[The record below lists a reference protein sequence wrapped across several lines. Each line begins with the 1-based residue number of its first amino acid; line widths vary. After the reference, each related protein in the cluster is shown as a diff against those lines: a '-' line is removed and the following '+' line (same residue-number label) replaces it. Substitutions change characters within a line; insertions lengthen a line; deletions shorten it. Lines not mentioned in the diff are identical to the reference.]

1 MPEPKMRWSE
11 RLRTDL
17 SRSAAIIN
25 TERGHVE
32 VAREGDGTPVLVIHG
47 GPGGFDQGLMYSRH
61 LRDNGCEL
69 VALSRPG
76 YLRTPLSSGRTPT
89 EQADLYA
96 AVLDALK
103 IDRITVLGYSA
114 GGPSALHFAA
124 RHPSRVRSLLL
135 DSAVLD
141 HYDSSES
148 LVERLSLF
156 STFGAWFWHTVGHRW
171 PKVATSVL
179 VDSTT
184 TGLDKAQRR
193 AAVEWIMTDQE
204 RVESVQE
211 MLTSF
216 APWKLRRAG
225 FDNDVDNEDP
235 LAPLPIAEITCPT
248 MITHGMNDGAV
259 PVELAIRAS
268 ESLKSAELVLID
280 EGHHLLPVARHFEA
294 AMERR
299 LEFVHSNN

>member
-1 MPEPKMRWSE
+1 MSPWAENLMRSLDGRATMVE
-11 RLRTDL
+11 TDL
-17 SRSAAIIN
+17 
-25 TERGHVE
+25 GPVQ
-32 VAREGDGTPVLVIHG
+32 VAREGDGPRVLSIHG
-47 GPGGFDQGLMYSRH
+47 SPGGFDQGLVWAQR
-61 LRDNGCEL
+61 LRTGGCQL
-69 VALSRPG
+69 IAPSRPG
-76 YLRTPLSSGRTPT
+76 YLRTPLDSGRSPS

-103 IDRITVLGYSA
+103 IDRITVLGYSS

-156 STFGAWFWHTVGHRW
+156 STFGAWFWHTVGQRW
-171 PKVATSVL
+171 PKVAASVL

-299 LEFVHSNN
+299 LEFVHSDN

>member
-1 MPEPKMRWSE
+1 MRWYE
-11 RLRTDL
+11 RLWIDQG
-17 SRSAAIIN
+17 RSAAVIN

-47 GPGGFDQGLMYSRH
+47 GPGGFDQGLMYGRH
-61 LRDNGCEL
+61 LRDNGCE
-69 VALSRPG
+69 VITLSRPG

-96 AVLDALK
+96 AVLDTLE
-103 IDRITVLGYSA
+103 IDRITVLGYSS

-124 RHPSRVRSLLL
+124 RHPSRVKSLLL
-135 DSAVLD
+135 DSAVLE
-141 HYDSSES
+141 HYDYSSEG
-148 LVERLSLF
+148 LVERFLLF
-156 STFGAWFWHTVGHRW
+156 STFGAWFWHMVGQRW

-179 VDSTT
+179 VDGIS
-184 TGLDKAQRR
+184 TGLDKTQRR
-193 AAVEWIMTDQE
+193 ATVEWIMADQA
-204 RVESVQE
+204 RVDSVQE

-225 FDNDVDNEDP
+225 FDNDGDNEDD

-248 MITHGMNDGAV
+248 MITHGVNDGAV

-280 EGHHLLPVARHFEA
+280 EGHHLLPVDRHFEA
-294 AMERR
+294 TMERR
-299 LEFVHSNN
+299 LQFVHSDN